1 MQDGLRP
8 VETDAGHLLTLSSG
22 FGDLGEQFV
31 EYGAPGEIAALPVE
45 GQRFFFFGGLQCA
58 PVDILGFGKGKLL
71 FLIVRMCA
79 VGTGRGRCDQR
90 LVVTEN
96 LFVIQ
101 IKIVVSDPGGGAAF
115 LSGIFV
121 AGMGCCAMSPW
132 VVPAFP
138 ESDAISEACE

>member
-31 EYGAPGEIAALPVE
+31 KYGAGEIAALPVE

-101 IKIVVSDPGGGAAF
+101 IKVVVSDPVRRCF
-115 LSGIFV
+115 LPDFLLPE
-121 AGMGCCAMSPW
+121 MGCCAMSPW
-132 VVPAFP
+132 VAPAFP
-138 ESDAISEACE
+138 ESDAVSEACE

>member
-31 EYGAPGEIAALPVE
+31 EYGAGEIAALPVE

-115 LSGIFV
+115 LSGLLLP
-121 AGMGCCAMSPW
+121 GMGCCAMSPW
-132 VVPAFP
+132 VAPAFP
-138 ESDAISEACE
+138 ESDAVLEACE

>member
-31 EYGAPGEIAALPVE
+31 EYGAGEIAALPVE
-45 GQRFFFFGGLQCA
+45 GQRFFFFCGLQCA

-115 LSGIFV
+115 LSGLFV
-121 AGMGCCAMSPW
+121 A
-132 VVPAFP
+132 VP
-138 ESDAISEACE
+138 ESDAVSEACE